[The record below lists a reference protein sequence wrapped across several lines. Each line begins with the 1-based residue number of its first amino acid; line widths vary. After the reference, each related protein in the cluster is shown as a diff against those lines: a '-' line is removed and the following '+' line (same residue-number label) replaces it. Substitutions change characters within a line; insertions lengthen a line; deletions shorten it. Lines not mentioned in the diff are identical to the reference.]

1 MIKRN
6 DQNLSNGQIL
16 LQNNIDL
23 DQNAREYGRFA
34 VKPQTAIVVS
44 PLTLSEP
51 PEPLAAMLP

>member
-6 DQNLSNGQIL
+6 DRNSSNGQIL

-23 DQNAREYGRFA
+23 DQNARICGRFA
-34 VKPQTAIVVS
+34 VELQTAIVVS